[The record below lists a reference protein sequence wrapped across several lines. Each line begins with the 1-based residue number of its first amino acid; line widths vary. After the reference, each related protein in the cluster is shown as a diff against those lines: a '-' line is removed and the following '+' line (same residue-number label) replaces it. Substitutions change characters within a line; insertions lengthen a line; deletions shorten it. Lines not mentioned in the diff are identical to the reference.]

1 MFNLIFKDIKS
12 VYNKR
17 NIIAQLIYMPMMIY
31 VIGDN
36 YMRIID
42 GIFFMG
48 SMFIISYGM
57 MSFYEDEKS
66 KWDIVVNSLPVQRSN
81 IVFYKY
87 FNMIIQMT
95 LYLVFVS
102 IVITLGNYTTLINI
116 NLFNKRVLMSILNM
130 SSIVLIFTAVVFPI
144 YFKYGVTKMR
154 IISILIIICIFAVI
168 GGSGFL
174 FSMADVRA
182 INKIIIINLVCL
194 TMFIASSIVSVK
206 IYTNKDIV

>member
-12 VYNKR
+12 VYNKK

-36 YMRIID
+36 YMKTID
-42 GIFFMG
+42 VIFFMG
-48 SMFIISYGM
+48 AMFIISYGM

-95 LYLVFVS
+95 LYVVFLS
-102 IVITLGNYTTLINI
+102 LVITLGNYTTLINI

-154 IISILIIICIFAVI
+154 SISILISICIFAVI
-168 GGSGFL
+168 GASGFL
-174 FSMADVRA
+174 FSSIDVRT
-182 INKIIIINLVCL
+182 INKIIINLVCL
-194 TMFIASSIVSVK
+194 TIFILSSIVSVK
-206 IYTNKDIV
+206 IYTNKDIG

>member
-12 VYNKR
+12 VYNKK

-36 YMRIID
+36 YMKTID
-42 GIFFMG
+42 VIFFMG
-48 SMFIISYGM
+48 AMFIISYGM

-95 LYLVFVS
+95 LYVVFLS
-102 IVITLGNYTTLINI
+102 LVITLGNYTTLINI

-154 IISILIIICIFAVI
+154 SISILISICIFAVI
-168 GGSGFL
+168 GASGVFIFL
-174 FSMADVRA
+174 YR
-182 INKIIIINLVCL
+182 C
-194 TMFIASSIVSVK
+194 
-206 IYTNKDIV
+206 

>member
-1 MFNLIFKDIKS
+1 MFNLMLKDIKS

-17 NIIAQLIYMPMMIY
+17 NIITQLIYMPMMIY

-87 FNMIIQMT
+87 FNMIIQIT

-194 TMFIASSIVSVK
+194 TMFIVSSIISVK

>member
-12 VYNKR
+12 VYNKK

-36 YMRIID
+36 YMKTID
-42 GIFFMG
+42 VIFFMG
-48 SMFIISYGM
+48 AMFIISYGM

-95 LYLVFVS
+95 LYVVFFEPS
-102 IVITLGNYTTLINI
+102 YNIRKLYNI
-116 NLFNKRVLMSILNM
+116 N
-130 SSIVLIFTAVVFPI
+130 
-144 YFKYGVTKMR
+144 
-154 IISILIIICIFAVI
+154 
-168 GGSGFL
+168 
-174 FSMADVRA
+174 
-182 INKIIIINLVCL
+182 
-194 TMFIASSIVSVK
+194 
-206 IYTNKDIV
+206 